1 MNFGRRLRL
10 FMLGLGLGTI
20 VSFMIFGKSCTN
32 MAWAPEARVQ
42 LRMRTTLVH
51 ATPRAQAAMDALGI
65 DLAALRAGMDSL
77 AVGFGKSRRTD
88 DSLYYELVR
97 AGDNASNAQATLNA
111 GKLDDPV
118 LASAIVQVLNA
129 KKVTIIPEVMI

>member
-51 ATPRAQAAMDALGI
+51 ATPRAQAAMDALRI
-65 DLAALRAGMDSL
+65 DLGVLRASMDSL
-77 AVGFGKSRRTD
+77 AVDFGKSRRTD
-88 DSLYYELVR
+88 DSLYYELSGPVNGR
-97 AGDNASNAQATLNA
+97 RVELSIATLR
-111 GKLDDPV
+111 DY
-118 LASAIVQVLNA
+118 AIDSTSTLLMVR
-129 KKVTIIPEVMI
+129 PR